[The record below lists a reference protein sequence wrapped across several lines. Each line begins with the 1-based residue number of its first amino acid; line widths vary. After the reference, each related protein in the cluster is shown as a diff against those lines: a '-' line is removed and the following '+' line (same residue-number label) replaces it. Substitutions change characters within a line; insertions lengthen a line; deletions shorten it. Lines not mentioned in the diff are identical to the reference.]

1 MAPIVPLTSK
11 RHDYRPDIQLRIT
24 PDTNTGKMELE
35 IIHDDGYRLPLD
47 INQTDAGLLAET
59 LQERLQDVS
68 QAAADTLRPKSADL
82 SSPLEA
88 LALAGH
94 RAFQRLLS
102 GGETV
107 AELIRLEEKRAKGRP
122 LVIQITSP
130 GFAFPWEL
138 LYPRSLESKL
148 SFEHFWGF
156 HFVISRIVCRPK
168 SDASRLNNEIQCSPR
183 LRLGVVLD
191 SSLENVEKQEF
202 PYFKDLEAQEHVT
215 LFKLDSLSPG
225 SRRQGILKFKSF
237 LGRPLHVAHF
247 ACHGSSIG
255 KTKGLQEITV
265 DEDFRITVEEMEADE
280 ISFSNCPLVVMN
292 NCESGNINPQYT
304 FHFADYFLNT
314 GGARGLVATEC
325 EIPDEFAAA
334 FSRQLYDRLLNGK
347 PLGEAMLR
355 SRQHFLKESSN
366 PLGLAYCAYAP
377 PSIRFALA
385 KEVLAR

>member
-1 MAPIVPLTSK
+1 MAQIVPLTS
-11 RHDYRPDIQLRIT
+11 RRYDYRPDIQLRIT
-24 PDTNTGKMELE
+24 PDSNNGKMQLE
-35 IIHDDGYRLPLD
+35 VIHDDGYQLPLD
-47 INQTDAGLLAET
+47 INQKDAALLAET

-68 QAAADTLRPKSADL
+68 EAVSDTPRPRSEDLRES
-82 SSPLEA
+82 LEA
-88 LALAGH
+88 LATAGH
-94 RAFQRLLS
+94 RAFQRLLC

-107 AELIRLEEKRAKGRP
+107 TQLIQLEEKRANGRP

-138 LYPRSLESKL
+138 LYPRSLESKPA
-148 SFEHFWGF
+148 FEHFWGF

-168 SDASRLNNEIQCSPR
+168 SDTSRLNNEIQCSPR

-191 SSLENVEKQEF
+191 SSLKNVGEREF
-202 PYFKDLEAQEHVT
+202 PYFQTLEAQQHVK
-215 LFKLDSLSPG
+215 LFRLDSLSPG
-225 SRRQGILKFKSF
+225 SRRQGILKFKDF

-247 ACHGSSIG
+247 ACHGKAIG
-255 KTKGLQEITV
+255 KTKGLQEITI
-265 DEDFRITVEEMEADE
+265 DDDFHITVEEMEADAV
-280 ISFSNCPLVVMN
+280 SFSNNPLVIMN
-292 NCESGNINPQYT
+292 NCESGNVNPQYT
-304 FHFADYFLNT
+304 FHFADYFLNS

-325 EIPDEFAAA
+325 EIPDEFAAS

-355 SRQHFLKESSN
+355 SRQHFLKEYSN

-385 KEVLAR
+385 KEVLAG